1 MVNVILLI
9 SVTCS
14 GIIRSPSSFYLL
26 RDNAIRCFGQ
36 IVYENE
42 HVVAFLDK
50 FPMVAGHTLVVP
62 KKQVAKMHGEIPVSF
77 SSPVLMVTSV

>member
-1 MVNVILLI
+1 VITQYGVL
-9 SVTCS
+9 
-14 GIIRSPSSFYLL
+14 
-26 RDNAIRCFGQ
+26 GQ

-77 SSPVLMVTSV
+77 SSPVLMVTSVSETDPAEDAGKSVG